1 MGLPLISSILILIV
15 FARLFGQLSIKLKQ
29 PSVLGELFAG
39 ILLGP
44 SLLGWIEPSD
54 ALKGVTEI
62 AVFLIILQAG
72 LEIDA
77 KDILNSMK
85 GRGFLLACLGFF
97 IPFFSGY
104 FIGYIYDFTTLKTL
118 ILSICISITALPVA
132 LRILEQFKILDTDIA
147 KYALSTAILNDIVAL
162 LILGIILSLPENI
175 STIDV
180 LQAIAVKSI
189 KLGFLAASIL
199 FMYSF
204 IRKLDER
211 GVKVYKYL
219 EKLEQYF
226 GSEALFAFMIIFVL
240 IFSSLSE
247 LLGFHAI
254 IGAFF
259 GALLIDR
266 KLFQPEKFHQ
276 INQNLN
282 IVSNGFLAPIFFTAL
297 GLQFQVQSLNS
308 FGFISIVILVAVVS
322 KIFSGYVGGRIIG
335 LPHRDSMGLGAILNG
350 RGVMELVVASIAYQK
365 GLIGPTIFSTLMLMG
380 MITTFI
386 TPPVFQ
392 YVYNRKS

>member
-1 MGLPLISSILILIV
+1 MGLPLISSILILVI
-15 FARLFGQLSIKLKQ
+15 FARLFGQIFIKLKQ

-39 ILLGP
+39 IILGP
-44 SLLGWIEPSD
+44 SLLGWVERSD
-54 ALKGVTEI
+54 ALNGVTEI
-62 AVFLIILQAG
+62 AVFLIVLQAG

-97 IPFFSGY
+97 IPFFSAY
-104 FIGYIYDFTTLKTL
+104 FVGHLYDFTTLKTL

-147 KYALSTAILNDIVAL
+147 RYSLSTAILNDIVAL
-162 LILGIILSLPENI
+162 LILGVILSLPENI
-175 STIDV
+175 SSVDV
-180 LQAIAVKSI
+180 LQAVAIKGA

-204 IRKLDER
+204 IRKLDR
-211 GVKVYKYL
+211 KGVKVYKYL
-219 EKLEQYF
+219 EKLEQYL

-240 IFSSLSE
+240 AFSSLSE

-266 KLFQPEKFHQ
+266 KFFLPERFQQ

-297 GLQFQVQSLNS
+297 GLKFQVQSLNS
-308 FGFISIVILVAVVS
+308 FGFIGLVIFVAIAS
-322 KIFSGYVGGRIIG
+322 KIFSGYIGGRIIG
-335 LPHRDSMGLGAILNG
+335 MPHREAMGLGAILNG
-350 RGVMELVVASIAYQK
+350 RGVMELVVASIAYEK
-365 GLIGPTIFSTLMLMG
+365 GLIGPTIFTTLMLMG
-380 MITTFI
+380 IITTFI
-386 TPPVFQ
+386 TPPLFQ